1 MHFQIFGAEDAPNA
15 AIVTPAALG
24 TGTNAGRLCG
34 KMLSFA
40 SAATADVTVCCKYKL
55 IAICT
60 GINCILYL
68 YCINTNLFSSLLWH
82 KQMFSSLAFL

>member
-1 MHFQIFGAEDAPNA
+1 MPFQIPGAESATNA

-24 TGTNAGRLCG
+24 ISYNSGRICG

-60 GINCILYL
+60 APLYGRYL
-68 YCINTNLFSSLLWH
+68 RALCLANSAALGSTKTKTQSS
-82 KQMFSSLAFL
+82 